1 MNLVMGLVAAG
12 WLVVVS
18 HEENEHPSV
27 GHLLH
32 KNITGFSSKGRLAT
46 LLRYRKIS

>member
-32 KNITGFSSKGRLAT
+32 IRISQDFQAKEGWLLSLDIGR
-46 LLRYRKIS
+46 